1 MRERLIMIFL
11 VLILAALGFAVFEK
25 EQLKHHGDVVLLELA
40 PADPRSLI
48 QGDYM
53 RLRYRLNTTKVF
65 REMIKNQAD
74 QELNYIIVKVDKN
87 RVAQLARP
95 DRGEPLAR
103 DERRLR
109 VQKRDHYKIVPDS
122 FLFQEGHAQHYDEA
136 RYGVF
141 RVEESGKNL
150 LVDLADKEY
159 KVIDPSSL
167 KDSEKSKTT
176 TP

>member
-11 VLILAALGFAVFEK
+11 VLIMAALGFSVFEK
-25 EQLKHHGDVVLLELA
+25 EQLKRHGDVVLLELA
-40 PADPRSLI
+40 PVDPRSLI

-53 RLRYRLNTTKVF
+53 RLRYRLNATKAF
-65 REMIKNQAD
+65 REMVKDHAD
-74 QELNYIIVKVDKN
+74 QELKYIIVKVDEN

-95 DRGEPLAR
+95 DRGEPLSR

-109 VQKRDHYKIVPDS
+109 VQKRKNYKVVPDS
-122 FLFQEGHAQHYDEA
+122 FLFQEGHAEHYDEA

-150 LVDLADKEY
+150 LVDLADQEY
-159 KVIDPSSL
+159 QVIDPSSL
-167 KDSEKSKTT
+167 KGSEKSGTT
-176 TP
+176 RP